1 MAQHI
6 LDPIVSFRRGAQ
18 GNAFLYVTPARV
30 PATIMTPARYLLH
43 RESTRYVT
51 PARYLL
57 HRESTR
63 YVTPARYLLHREYPL
78 PELRPDLLT
87 LLLAAANTP
96 DS

>member
-57 HRESTR
+57 HRE
-63 YVTPARYLLHREYPL
+63 YPL

>member
-1 MAQHI
+1 M
-6 LDPIVSFRRGAQ
+6 SFRRGAQ

-57 HRESTR
+57 HRE
-63 YVTPARYLLHREYPL
+63 YPL